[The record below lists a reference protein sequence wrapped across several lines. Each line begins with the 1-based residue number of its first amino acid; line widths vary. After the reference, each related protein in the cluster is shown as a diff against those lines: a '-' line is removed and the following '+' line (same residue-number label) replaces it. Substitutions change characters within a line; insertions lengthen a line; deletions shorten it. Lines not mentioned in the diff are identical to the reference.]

1 MSSKRKILTKKE
13 ILLYFGLRSPK
24 KKPNPA
30 RYLLYPLILLA
41 FAPYFMLLY
50 FLFSLGFQSNTLMYG
65 ESLMPLLVM
74 SMLVIIHV
82 FLLMNGMPALFARFY
97 GNKDNIILF
106 SMPVTGAD
114 IMISRS
120 TPIFMM
126 QAFLSLLIFIPF
138 MVAALQSNAVNV
150 HQWIHLI
157 VGLITSIIFPT
168 AISAVILVLLMRF
181 TNLGR
186 YSNGL
191 KIIGFIGMM
200 VMIIGIQ
207 FVIQSGSMQ
216 SQAMDAKSAIEML
229 ANQRGLIESAAT
241 LFLPAKW
248 TSLAFVQETGT
259 AYIYTLLNILL
270 SVLSVGLLV
279 IVSQKYY
286 LKAMLDGSEM
296 AKSSSKKKKLDVSKS
311 NIKPA
316 YRSIFLTE
324 WRLLKRTPAYFMNVL
339 SIPIILPIMWLMP
352 LFVYPGAVTEAKEI
366 VRMVLDLQEGTR
378 YIILGTVAVGF
389 ALSFFINM
397 FNSTSTSV
405 SREGQA
411 FMLRRV
417 LPLKA
422 KDEILGR
429 NMVNWMLVFFMP
441 LMLFVIAYFVIGLP
455 LWIGFFCAFFTLFFS
470 VPLGF
475 VGLLVDYTRPKLN
488 WSDANQAVKQNM
500 NSFFAILLN
509 LAIFLIYAL
518 AGFILYKVIGLNLE
532 ILFYGGIIFIIL
544 NIILSI
550 VSFIILKGTVE
561 EKLQSLEM

>member
-1 MSSKRKILTKKE
+1 
-13 ILLYFGLRSPK
+13 
-24 KKPNPA
+24 
-30 RYLLYPLILLA
+30 
-41 FAPYFMLLY
+41 
-50 FLFSLGFQSNTLMYG
+50 
-65 ESLMPLLVM
+65 
-74 SMLVIIHV
+74 
-82 FLLMNGMPALFARFY
+82 
-97 GNKDNIILF
+97 
-106 SMPVTGAD
+106 
-114 IMISRS
+114 
-120 TPIFMM
+120 
-126 QAFLSLLIFIPF
+126 
-138 MVAALQSNAVNV
+138 
-150 HQWIHLI
+150 
-157 VGLITSIIFPT
+157 
-168 AISAVILVLLMRF
+168 
-181 TNLGR
+181 
-186 YSNGL
+186 
-191 KIIGFIGMM
+191 
-200 VMIIGIQ
+200 
-207 FVIQSGSMQ
+207 
-216 SQAMDAKSAIEML
+216 
-229 ANQRGLIESAAT
+229 
-241 LFLPAKW
+241 
-248 TSLAFVQETGT
+248 
-259 AYIYTLLNILL
+259 
-270 SVLSVGLLV
+270 
-279 IVSQKYY
+279 
-286 LKAMLDGSEM
+286 
-296 AKSSSKKKKLDVSKS
+296 
-311 NIKPA
+311 
-316 YRSIFLTE
+316 
-324 WRLLKRTPAYFMNVL
+324 MNVL

-500 NSFFAILLN
+500 NSFFAVLLN